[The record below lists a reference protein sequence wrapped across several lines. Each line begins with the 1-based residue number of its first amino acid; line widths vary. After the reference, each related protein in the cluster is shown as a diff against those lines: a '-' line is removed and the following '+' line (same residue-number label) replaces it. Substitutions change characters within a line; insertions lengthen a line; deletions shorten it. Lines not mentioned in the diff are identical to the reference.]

1 MSGVKSI
8 EVIQRRYLVEVYPP
22 DSAVEELDISL
33 PSRVS
38 IVMVGTQGPAGPQG
52 PAGEQGPP
60 GEDGAGGLMA
70 VEDDPAPALGG
81 HLTLGVYNISGQ
93 LENTELIIDGG
104 LL

>member
-1 MSGVKSI
+1 MSALKTI
-8 EVIQRRYLVEVYPP
+8 EVIQRRYTVEVYPQDQP
-22 DSAVEELDISL
+22 VHELDIGL
-33 PSRVS
+33 PSQVS

-52 PAGEQGPP
+52 PQ

-70 VEDDPAPALGG
+70 VEDDPTPALGG
-81 HLTLGVYNISGQ
+81 DLTLGVYNISGQ